1 MYQKFYGLR
10 EKPFALTPDPQFLY
24 LSESHRTALN
34 SLLYGIEQRE
44 GFFVITGDIGT
55 GKTTICRAVLEKLDK
70 KVKTAVI
77 FNSFLT
83 EGKLLESI
91 LQDFGFPSKG
101 RTKHDRINTLNE
113 FLLQLL
119 SHGENAVLIIDEAQN
134 LSIPV
139 LEQIRM
145 LSNLETE
152 KEKMLQIILFGQ
164 LELDQKLRS
173 NELKQLNQRI
183 SIRHHLMPLTQTEME
198 SYIHQ
203 RLMVAGSQGGITFS
217 KSALNEIYKFS
228 KGTPRLVNLLCDR
241 ALLGGFVEQY
251 FHIDSGIIKKA
262 KNSLLGEEEAPKPFY
277 SYTLPKK
284 LIPLRIAL
292 WTISIC
298 LSMSLIIMN
307 QSYLSPFQNAKNF
320 MRERIQG
327 IYTLIPGTPAP
338 SASAIPLDKKQV
350 DDSTKI
356 EPTKDPEKVYQ
367 EGSK

>member
-1 MYQKFYGLR
+1 MYEKFYRL
-10 EKPFALTPDPQFLY
+10 KQNPFDVTPDPQFLY
-24 LSESHRTALN
+24 LSESHRTALD
-34 SLLYGIEQRE
+34 SLLYGIEQKE
-44 GFFVITGDIGT
+44 GFIVITGDIGT

-91 LQDFGFPSKG
+91 LQDFGFSSKG
-101 RTKHDRINTLNE
+101 RTKYDRINALNE

-152 KEKMLQIILFGQ
+152 KEKMLQIVLFGQ
-164 LELDQKLRS
+164 LELDEKLQS

-183 SIRHHLMPLTQTEME
+183 SIRHHLMPLSQTEME
-198 SYIHQ
+198 SYICQ

-217 KSALNEIYKFS
+217 KSAFNEIYKYS

-241 ALLGGFVEQY
+241 ALLGGFVDQNFY
-251 FHIDSGIIKKA
+251 IDKGMIKKA
-262 KNSLLGEEEAPKPFY
+262 KNSLLGKEEAPKPFY
-277 SYTLPKK
+277 SWELPKS
-284 LIPLRIAL
+284 LIPLRITL
-292 WTISIC
+292 WTILVFLLAGLI
-298 LSMSLIIMN
+298 LMS
-307 QSYLSPFQNAKNF
+307 QSYFFSFQNAKNF
-320 MRERIQG
+320 IRERIQE
-327 IYTLIPGTPAP
+327 IYLQIPGTLPP
-338 SASAIPLDKKQV
+338 SASAIPLDKKPAH
-350 DDSTKI
+350 DAIKI
-356 EPTKDPEKVYQ
+356 ELAKDSEEAFQ
-367 EGSK
+367 EVSK